1 MPVILVAPGTIEAMQ
16 IPEMTSF
23 LNDDYKRSI
32 IEHMNSDHADALVL
46 YVKAYSA
53 NVVGDLENPTISVT
67 MTDID
72 ETGVTL
78 EVSEEKLAHVPGRSV
93 NIKFADAVNLQKLTR
108 AEDVRSV
115 LVLMTKQA
123 RTSLESP

>member
-1 MPVILVAPGTIEAMQ
+1 
-16 IPEMTSF
+16 MTSII
-23 LNDDYKRSI
+23 DDNFKHSI

-46 YVKAYSA
+46 YIKAFSPKAVTSA
-53 NVVGDLENPTISVT
+53 GAVENSAFNVT

-72 ETGVTL
+72 ETGITL
-78 EVSEEKLAHVPGRSV
+78 EVLTDNSALVPDSGV
-93 NIKFADAVNLQKLTR
+93 NIKFSDAVNIERLTR

-123 RTSLESP
+123 RLAIENPG

>member
-1 MPVILVAPGTIEAMQ
+1 
-16 IPEMTSF
+16 MT
-23 LNDDYKRSI
+23 NIIDDNFKHSI

-46 YVKAYSA
+46 YIKAFANEAGFTPDESEESA
-53 NVVGDLENPTISVT
+53 ISVT

-72 ETGVTL
+72 ETGISL
-78 EVSEEKLAHVPGRSV
+78 EVLGDTGAHSPDSNV
-93 NIKFADAVNLQKLTR
+93 NIKFSDAVSVERLTR

-123 RTSLESP
+123 RVLIENRD

>member
-1 MPVILVAPGTIEAMQ
+1 
-16 IPEMTSF
+16 MTS
-23 LNDDYKRSI
+23 LIDDNFKHSI

-46 YVKAYSA
+46 YLKAYSKKMVTTEIGLDDSA
-53 NVVGDLENPTISVT
+53 MSIT

-72 ETGVTL
+72 ETGITL
-78 EVSEEKLAHVPGRSV
+78 QVVDENAAANRDSTDSNV
-93 NIKFADAVNLQKLTR
+93 NIKFSDAVNIERLTR

-123 RTSLESP
+123 RVLIESHD

>member
-1 MPVILVAPGTIEAMQ
+1 
-16 IPEMTSF
+16 MTS
-23 LNDDYKRSI
+23 LIDDNFKHSI

-46 YVKAYSA
+46 YLKAFSKNTAIAVDDREGSA
-53 NVVGDLENPTISVT
+53 MNIT

-72 ETGVTL
+72 ETGITL
-78 EVSEEKLAHVPGRSV
+78 EVMDNNSATHADSNV
-93 NIKFADAVNLQKLTR
+93 NIKFSDAVNIERLTR

-123 RTSLESP
+123 RVLIESHD